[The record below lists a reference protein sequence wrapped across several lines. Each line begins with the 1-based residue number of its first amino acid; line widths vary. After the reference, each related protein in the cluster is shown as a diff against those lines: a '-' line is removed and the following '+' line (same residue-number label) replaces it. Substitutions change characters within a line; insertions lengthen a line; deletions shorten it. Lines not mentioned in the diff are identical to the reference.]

1 MATILIADDDQDAR
15 SLVQTVL
22 THAGHRVVEARD
34 AAEAL
39 DYAAIHT
46 PDLILLDLSMPGASG
61 PELLRALRADPATE
75 TVAVA
80 LYSATPMNAALRDFV
95 EMYGV
100 TGVVP
105 KPSEPLE
112 LIAAV
117 EAALRR
123 T

>member
-1 MATILIADDDQDAR
+1 MATILIADDDQNAR

-22 THAGHRVVEARD
+22 THAGHRVVEAKD

-39 DYAAIHT
+39 DRAVT
-46 PDLILLDLSMPGASG
+46 DPPDLILLDLSMPGASG
-61 PELLRALRADPATE
+61 PELLRALRADARTE
-75 TVAVA
+75 AVAVA
-80 LYSATPMNAALRDFV
+80 LYTATPMNAALRDFV
-95 EMYGV
+95 QMYGI

-117 EAALRR
+117 EAAMRR

>member
-1 MATILIADDDQDAR
+1 MATILIADDDQNTR

-22 THAGHRVVEARD
+22 THAGHRVVEAKD

-39 DYAAIHT
+39 NCAVTHV

-61 PELLRALRADPATE
+61 AELLRALRADATTE
-75 TVAVA
+75 DVTVA
-80 LYSATPMNAALRDFV
+80 LYTATPMNATLRDFV
-95 EMYGV
+95 EIYGI

-112 LIAAV
+112 LLAAV
-117 EAALRR
+117 EAAMRR

>member
-61 PELLRALRADPATE
+61 PELLRALRAHPATE

-112 LIAAV
+112 LIAA
-117 EAALRR
+117 LKLH
-123 T
+123 